1 MLEIVL
7 YSFATTG
14 LLYFFGFGLSKK
26 FLPTQLQVYSVW
38 FAPWMTI
45 ITVIL
50 SGILIGYTG
59 ATGEQ
64 WAPVIGLLLSILT
77 VRELKHIKIKRFE
90 LPLTEKI
97 LLLFSIALVLLNL
110 SPLFLQQKFPTTI
123 SLGSNDAQAFAVVP
137 DFLLTHSVKDGFG
150 PNVPGPVYTLLPFGY
165 RIGQSIIA
173 VFFMVLFNL
182 RGYQLLTIVQTVL
195 FSVAIPLVYVFYRIL
210 YKERSSAEALI
221 AVIMVG
227 LNVNLLYYLYH
238 NFFGQILFLG
248 LYLFLILVFLVSDRK
263 PLSHIIAGAAFA
275 ALFYSY
281 HEAAIFIV
289 LPVVF
294 LAYYQIF
301 IKKRG
306 LLQLLFY
313 ARTAFITALLAGPAI
328 FHAVKFTL
336 FYRTQDFNSPI
347 GWQPFRTVGSSF
359 VNPFEM
365 LGIYSIHGYPEIPMI
380 VSLILSLVV
389 LACIG
394 FGIMRT
400 KNRIFILGLV
410 GTYSFFIIFLAL
422 IHPNFWFYNRAVSYA
437 VPILTV
443 LFLGGVTSLLQ
454 KKKALLTLVLMGLVT
469 SVIYNGISL
478 NNRYLRENLAVEAW
492 MLSLSEI
499 KDMDISP
506 QTIYS
511 EHIFN
516 PSLPIW
522 KEIWAEYFLEPKLS
536 FITSLEY
543 KKQQGKLHDGDIV
556 LISKNSKYIPPAS
569 VALRTIIWENQ
580 NYKLGEICIS
590 DDCLNSM
597 NITLSNI
604 DFTKPQYVD
613 SLLLEGW
620 GGPEKDHRWI
630 ASREA
635 SLRLKN
641 TISSNQ
647 LVITG
652 TTLKAPQ
659 KMSVFVDG
667 KIIGSASLTT
677 RWVPYKFSVNVSP
690 GIHEIKLVFSN
701 VYRPSDL
708 FQTLDTRELAANI
721 RVIELK

>member
-1 MLEIVL
+1 
-7 YSFATTG
+7 
-14 LLYFFGFGLSKK
+14 
-26 FLPTQLQVYSVW
+26 
-38 FAPWMTI
+38 
-45 ITVIL
+45 
-50 SGILIGYTG
+50 
-59 ATGEQ
+59 
-64 WAPVIGLLLSILT
+64 
-77 VRELKHIKIKRFE
+77 
-90 LPLTEKI
+90 
-97 LLLFSIALVLLNL
+97 
-110 SPLFLQQKFPTTI
+110 
-123 SLGSNDAQAFAVVP
+123 
-137 DFLLTHSVKDGFG
+137 
-150 PNVPGPVYTLLPFGY
+150 
-165 RIGQSIIA
+165 
-173 VFFMVLFNL
+173 
-182 RGYQLLTIVQTVL
+182 
-195 FSVAIPLVYVFYRIL
+195 
-210 YKERSSAEALI
+210 
-221 AVIMVG
+221 
-227 LNVNLLYYLYH
+227 
-238 NFFGQILFLG
+238 
-248 LYLFLILVFLVSDRK
+248 VSDRK

-289 LPVVF
+289 LPVVIF
-294 LAYYQIF
+294 ACYQIV
-301 IKKRG
+301 IKKGG
-306 LLQLLFY
+306 LSQLLFY
-313 ARTAFITALLAGPAI
+313 GRTALVTVLLAGPAI
-328 FHAVKFTL
+328 FHAVKFAL
-336 FYRTQDFNSPI
+336 FYRSQDFNSPI

-359 VNPFEM
+359 VNPVEM
-365 LGIYSIHGYPEIPMI
+365 LGIYNIHSNPEMPVV
-380 VSLILSLVV
+380 VSLILSLLILVY
-389 LACIG
+389 IG
-394 FGIMRT
+394 SGIMRT

-410 GTYSFFIIFLAL
+410 GTFSFFIIFLAL
-422 IHPNFWFYNRAVSYA
+422 IRPNFWFYNRAVSYA

-443 LFLGGVTSLLQ
+443 LFLGGVTGLSQ
-454 KKKALLTLVLMGLVT
+454 KKKALFTLALMGLVT
-469 SVIYNGISL
+469 SVVYNGITL
-478 NNRYLRENLAVEAW
+478 NKRYLRENLAVEAW
-492 MLSLSEI
+492 MLNLSEI
-499 KDMDISP
+499 KDIHISP

-580 NYKLGEICIS
+580 HYKIGEICIS
-590 DDCLNSM
+590 NDCLGSM
-597 NITLSNI
+597 DINLSEIN
-604 DFTKPQYVD
+604 FVKPEYVD
-613 SLLLEGW
+613 SLLLKGW
-620 GGPEKDHRWI
+620 STPEKGHRWI

-647 LVITG
+647 LVIIG

-677 RWVPYKFSVNVSP
+677 RWVPYKFPLNVSP